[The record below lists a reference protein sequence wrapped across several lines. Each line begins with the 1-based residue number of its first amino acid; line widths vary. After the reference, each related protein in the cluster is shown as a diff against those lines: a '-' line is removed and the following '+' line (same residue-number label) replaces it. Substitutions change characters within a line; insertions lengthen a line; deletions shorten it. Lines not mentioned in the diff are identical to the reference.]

1 MAEPL
6 VLLLK
11 GFSSILRCFHLF
23 GRILSAS
30 LACVLWECDKKHL
43 GACEDHTCSQVWLVL
58 LSNTF
63 LVSVFGE
70 FWCRNMNMD
79 PILEVEEEE
88 ESASP
93 YSLSMVTPMAQE
105 SE

>member
-1 MAEPL
+1 M
-6 VLLLK
+6 
-11 GFSSILRCFHLF
+11 F
-23 GRILSAS
+23 GRILSGS
-30 LACVLWECDKKHL
+30 LACVLWECDQKHL
-43 GACEDHTCSQVWLVL
+43 GACEDHTWSRVWLVL
-58 LSNTF
+58 LSNIF

-93 YSLSMVTPMAQE
+93 YSPPMVTHMAQE